1 MIERA
6 IGGQMVV
13 KEKAT
18 VLHPKRHL
26 SILIKNVLNFI
37 DV

>member
-1 MIERA
+1 MTERA

-18 VLHPKRHL
+18 VLHPKKA
-26 SILIKNVLNFI
+26 SQYF
-37 DV
+37 D